1 MQIHQQTDHTSG
13 RVENEGAVLESG
25 QGEYGKSLFLP
36 NFTVELK
43 SALKNSFLLNEK
55 INQRI

>member
-1 MQIHQQTDHTSG
+1 MGVSKM
-13 RVENEGAVLESG
+13 REAVLESG